1 MSDTIFACATPPGQ
15 SAIALFRI
23 SGPACLEVAQRL
35 SDKKLSHRLAQPSVI
50 YDETGAMLDEVML
63 LYLKAPATPTGED
76 MLEIHCHGSLAVM
89 QAITNYLAR
98 QDDLRIAKAG
108 EFTQRAF
115 ANQKMDLT
123 EIEGLAD
130 LIDAQTDEQRRQ
142 AIYQLKGILRE
153 KATNWRK
160 DIISLAG
167 RLESLIDFSDED
179 LPESVQSEIED
190 KRTRLLKEIEVALG
204 DEGRGERIRNG
215 VTITLIGPVNAGK
228 STALNALAR
237 RPAAIVSD
245 EAGTTRDIVEVRL
258 NLEGMAVSLL
268 DTAGIRDTDGQ
279 IERIGIERARQA
291 ADSADL
297 VLIMLDGADQSWRQE
312 ADRLKKGIKAPSITI
327 LNKKDLY
334 KTEIE
339 DEAILQLSLHD
350 EADISVLETHIIE
363 QIKPLNLSGQ
373 MPIITRARH
382 RQLLQK
388 AKDALIRSTENSL
401 TISPE
406 LVGEELRIA
415 ADSLG
420 QMTGHIDVEDIL
432 EDIFSSFC
440 IGK

>member
-1 MSDTIFACATPPGQ
+1 
-15 SAIALFRI
+15 
-23 SGPACLEVAQRL
+23 
-35 SDKKLSHRLAQPSVI
+35 
-50 YDETGAMLDEVML
+50 
-63 LYLKAPATPTGED
+63 
-76 MLEIHCHGSLAVM
+76 
-89 QAITNYLAR
+89 
-98 QDDLRIAKAG
+98 
-108 EFTQRAF
+108 
-115 ANQKMDLT
+115 MDLT

-179 LPESVQSEIED
+179 LPESVQSEIGD

>member
-1 MSDTIFACATPPGQ
+1 M
-15 SAIALFRI
+15 
-23 SGPACLEVAQRL
+23 
-35 SDKKLSHRLAQPSVI
+35 
-50 YDETGAMLDEVML
+50 
-63 LYLKAPATPTGED
+63 
-76 MLEIHCHGSLAVM
+76 
-89 QAITNYLAR
+89 
-98 QDDLRIAKAG
+98 
-108 EFTQRAF
+108 
-115 ANQKMDLT
+115 
-123 EIEGLAD
+123 
-130 LIDAQTDEQRRQ
+130 
-142 AIYQLKGILRE
+142 
-153 KATNWRK
+153 
-160 DIISLAG
+160 
-167 RLESLIDFSDED
+167 
-179 LPESVQSEIED
+179 QSEIED